1 MMSKMS
7 IEERWVHIAKLEE
20 ENRDSQ
26 ARSAALKHKHQSKM
40 KHMTDISNAVVIAM
54 SIFSPAALI
63 ATTAERKSDD

>member
-1 MMSKMS
+1 MMST
-7 IEERWVHIAKLEE
+7 EERWVHIAKLEE

-54 SIFSPAALI
+54 SIFSPAALMLPPSK
-63 ATTAERKSDD
+63 RKEND